1 MCRPS
6 LLCSIELTLTMCT
19 VEQKFE
25 TTRLAETFIE
35 TFGHLLIICCIASI
49 PHASSIIGTG
59 AVNGKPC
66 SVIFWHH
73 IYMARFCW
81 ATFVRNPVDHI
92 VYSRTPLMR
101 LSPAVACFTD
111 GLVEAGDRM
120 AFALFLF
127 NIKNTSGWL
136 SQNKLVS
143 RLHPTAL
150 QINRLRVVNCVSVP
164 CLAENRAQDHGQ
176 YNRFTTILFIA
187 LHIDPISGI
196 C

>member
-1 MCRPS
+1 MCRRP
-6 LLCSIELTLTMCT
+6 LLCSIELTLAMCT

-25 TTRLAETFIE
+25 TTRIAETFVE

-49 PHASSIIGTG
+49 PHASSIIGTMEMEMNG
-59 AVNGKPC
+59 NPCAVF
-66 SVIFWHH
+66 FWHH
-73 IYMARFCW
+73 IYVARFRW

-127 NIKNTSGWL
+127 NIKKTSGWL
-136 SQNKLVS
+136 SQTNWCPGS
-143 RLHPTAL
+143 IQRHF
-150 QINRLRVVNCVSVP
+150 R
-164 CLAENRAQDHGQ
+164 
-176 YNRFTTILFIA
+176 
-187 LHIDPISGI
+187 
-196 C
+196 

>member
-1 MCRPS
+1 MY
-6 LLCSIELTLTMCT
+6 
-19 VEQKFE
+19 
-25 TTRLAETFIE
+25 
-35 TFGHLLIICCIASI
+35 G
-49 PHASSIIGTG
+49 
-59 AVNGKPC
+59 
-66 SVIFWHH
+66 
-73 IYMARFCW
+73 
-81 ATFVRNPVDHI
+81 
-92 VYSRTPLMR
+92 RTPLMR

-127 NIKNTSGWL
+127 YIKKTSGWL

-187 LHIDPISGI
+187 LHIDLISGI

>member
-25 TTRLAETFIE
+25 TTRLAETFVE
-35 TFGHLLIICCIASI
+35 TFGHLVIICCIASI

-66 SVIFWHH
+66 FVIFWHH

-127 NIKNTSGWL
+127 NIK
-136 SQNKLVS
+136 K
-143 RLHPTAL
+143 
-150 QINRLRVVNCVSVP
+150 I
-164 CLAENRAQDHGQ
+164 LAESKQTGVQAPSNGTSDKS
-176 YNRFTTILFIA
+176 IE
-187 LHIDPISGI
+187 SGKLCVCSVSWPRI
-196 C
+196 VLRIMVNIIVFFR